1 MSSVSDAREGAR
13 APQWDDSGQAGAATV
28 LRHRLLARLHVDTE
42 SIVDTAWQQMVAVE
56 PAYGQLGEL
65 QIEETRAGVRWV
77 FGLFVSCLAEE
88 RGPTTGELETVRAT
102 GVVRARQDVALAT
115 VQWGFRVAFD
125 VCYRRLVA
133 AAEAEAAAGA
143 AADVVA
149 TVLGELSANLIGL
162 AFHTLDAIRAG
173 YGEASHDHMVH
184 QVRWESA
191 AVESVLEGGHS
202 EDELERLVVETSEAT
217 DRPRSMVVLTS
228 VVAST
233 PADVL
238 GLSSQ
243 LADLLPG
250 ALLGHVRG
258 HPVPHAV
265 LLVGASPERSA
276 SVSSRMAQFG
286 REHEAALLVAS
297 SPRLTELGEL
307 YRRVR
312 DSVGLL
318 SGLAGGGG
326 VVPDSEL
333 RICQVLAGLD
343 PTMAT
348 AWVWQQLGPLL
359 RLPASQREPLISFL
373 GAMVDGNGT
382 VADAA
387 QRLWLHRKGAAYR
400 SRRVTQL
407 TGLSPT
413 VPSEWFR
420 LALATRLLRL
430 HPEAARTEIPETA
443 EAGIDVVDLD
453 QGLAGVDGTVATALV
468 RQELGAILCLPASQ
482 RDRLLEMLDAMMDG
496 DGTVAQAAEAL
507 GLSPGGVAHRN
518 RRIDQLTGL
527 NPTVPADW
535 CRLALVIRLM
545 RVHPAVPAPAAN
557 RGIRTSGIVGGQGIH
572 GVWIA
577 APRRLST

>member
-1 MSSVSDAREGAR
+1 MASVSDAGEHPR
-13 APQWDDSGQAGAATV
+13 ASQRDQAGQAGAATV
-28 LRHRLLARLHVDTE
+28 LRHQLLARLHADAE
-42 SIVDTAWQQMVAVE
+42 SIVHAAWQQMVAVE

-65 QIEETRAGVRWV
+65 QVEEARAGVRWV
-77 FGLFVSCLAEE
+77 FGLFVSCLIEE

-133 AAEAEAAAGA
+133 AAEAEAARGA
-143 AADVVA
+143 PADVVA
-149 TVLGELSANLIGL
+149 TVLGELSADLIEL
-162 AFHTLDAIRAG
+162 AFDTLDAIRAG

-202 EDELERLVVETSEAT
+202 EDELERLVAETPDAAE
-217 DRPRSMVVLTS
+217 RPRSMVVLTS
-228 VVAST
+228 VAAST

-250 ALLGHVRG
+250 ALLGHVRA

-265 LLVGASPERSA
+265 LLVGASPQRSA
-276 SVSSRMAQFG
+276 SVSSRLAQFA

-297 SPRLTELGEL
+297 SRRLAELGEI
-307 YRRVR
+307 YRSVR
-312 DSVGLL
+312 NSVGLL
-318 SGLAGGGG
+318 SGLASRGG
-326 VVPDSEL
+326 VVPASEL

-343 PTMAT
+343 PIMAT

-359 RLPASQREPLISFL
+359 RLPTSQREPLLSFL
-373 GAMVDGNGT
+373 GAMVDGDGT

-400 SRRVTQL
+400 SRRVAQL

-413 VPSEWFR
+413 VPAEWFR

-430 HPEAARTEIPETA
+430 HPEAASTEIPETA

-453 QGLAGVDGTVATALV
+453 QGLAGVDGAVATTLV

-496 DGTVAQAAEAL
+496 DGTVAQATKAL

-518 RRIDQLTGL
+518 RRIAQLTGL

-535 CRLALVIRLM
+535 CRLALAVRLM
-545 RVHPAVPAPAAN
+545 QVHPAVGAPAPTA
-557 RGIRTSGIVGGQGIH
+557 GSEHQG
-572 GVWIA
+572 
-577 APRRLST
+577 